1 MHFTSV
7 SKRNGDIVP
16 FNAAKITAA
25 IAKAGTATGEFDERE
40 ARRLTIRALAYARD
54 MGLKDPPEVE
64 ELQDIVEA
72 VLLDS
77 PFRKTAKAYI
87 LYRDQRSQMRSLAS
101 KAGIELME
109 GYLGKLDWRVR
120 ENSNMGFSLQ
130 GLNNFISSDLTSEYW
145 LNRIYSQKIRDAHKD
160 GDIHLHDL
168 NLLSVYCVGWDLMD
182 LLREGFK
189 GIAGNVESAPPKHF
203 RSALGQLVNFFYTLQ
218 GEAAGAQAMSSFDT
232 LLAPFIRYDELSYKE
247 VKQALQEFVFNIN
260 IPTRVGFQTPFTNIT
275 MDMDVPTMLAT
286 TPVII
291 GGKDQDSVYGDYQHE
306 MDMLNQAFAEVMM
319 EGDNKGRV
327 FTFPIPTYNITKD
340 FDWSS
345 KRFEAIWKM
354 TGRYGIP
361 YFSNFVNS
369 DMSPEDARSM
379 CCRLR
384 LDNRELKKRGGGLFG
399 ANPLTGSVGV
409 VTINLPR
416 IGYMAATEPEF
427 FTRLTELVHLA
438 KESLTI
444 KRKELERFTDGGLY
458 PYTTFYLRD
467 VKARTGRYWTN
478 HFSTIGILGMNE
490 ACLNLL
496 GKDIASAEGQAFAV
510 RAMNYLRQ
518 LLENIQE
525 ETGEFFNLEAT
536 PAEGTSYRLA
546 LLDYKRFPDC
556 RFANTDQTKTGA
568 APFYTNSTHLP
579 VNYSDDIFDALDHQD
594 DLQSLYTGGTVLHG
608 FIGEEIS
615 DTAIVRELV
624 HKITSKYTL
633 PYFTL
638 SPTFSVCQ
646 AHGYYKGEVPI
657 CPVCD
662 NEIEVYT
669 RVVGYLRP
677 VNRWNNGKQAEY
689 TMRKPYRLPQE
700 KLPTVELLLQGA
712 AD

>member
-16 FNAAKITAA
+16 FNAAKITSA
-25 IAKAGTATGEFDERE
+25 IAKAGAATGEFDERE
-40 ARRLTIRALAYARD
+40 ARRLTIRALSYARD
-54 MGLKDPPEVE
+54 MGLQDPPAVE

-87 LYRDQRSQMRSLAS
+87 LYRDQRSQMRSLAA
-101 KAGIELME
+101 KAGIELMD

-145 LNRIYSQKIRDAHKD
+145 LSRIYPRKIGEAHKN
-160 GDIHLHDL
+160 GDLHLHDL

-189 GIAGNVESAPPKHF
+189 GIAGNVESASPKHF

-218 GEAAGAQAMSSFDT
+218 GEAAGAQAVSSFDT
-232 LLAPFIRYDELSYKE
+232 LLAPFIRYDNLTYKE

-275 MDMDVPTMLAT
+275 MDMDVPAT
-286 TPVII
+286 LKDTPVII
-291 GGKDQDSVYGDYQHE
+291 GGLDQDTTYAGYQRE
-306 MDMLNQAFAEVMM
+306 MDMINQAFAEVMM

-327 FTFPIPTYNITKD
+327 FTFPIPTYNITRD
-340 FDWSS
+340 FDWDS

-384 LDNRELKKRGGGLFG
+384 LDNRELRKRGGGLFG

-416 IGYMAATEPEF
+416 IGYLAGTEAEF
-427 FTRLTELVHLA
+427 IERLTALVHLA
-438 KESLTI
+438 KESLSI
-444 KRKELERFTDGGLY
+444 KRKELERFTEGGLY

-478 HFSTIGILGMNE
+478 HFSTIGIIGMNE
-490 ACLNLL
+490 ACVNLL
-496 GKDIASAEGQAFAV
+496 GSDIASREGHPFAV
-510 RAMNYLRQ
+510 RVMDHLRG
-518 LLENIQE
+518 LLEAIQE

-536 PAEGTSYRLA
+536 PGEGTSYRLA
-546 LLDYKRFPDC
+546 LLDQKRFPDC
-556 RFANTDQTKTGA
+556 NFANTEQAGQGE

-579 VNYSDDIFDALDHQD
+579 VDHSDDIFDVLDHQD
-594 DLQSLYTGGTVLHG
+594 SLQNKYTGGTVLHG
-608 FIGEEIS
+608 FVGEEIP
-615 DTAIVRELV
+615 DTGIVRDLV
-624 HKITSKYTL
+624 RKITGKYTL
-633 PYFTL
+633 PYFTIT
-638 SPTFSVCQ
+638 PTFSVC
-646 AHGYYKGEVPI
+646 ASHGYIRGEVPV
-657 CPVCD
+657 CPACQQPA
-662 NEIEVYT
+662 EVYS

-677 VNRWNNGKQAEY
+677 VSRWNNGKQSEY
-689 TMRKPYRLPQE
+689 AHRKAYKVE
-700 KLPTVELLLQGA
+700 KPKQTVPAPALQGA